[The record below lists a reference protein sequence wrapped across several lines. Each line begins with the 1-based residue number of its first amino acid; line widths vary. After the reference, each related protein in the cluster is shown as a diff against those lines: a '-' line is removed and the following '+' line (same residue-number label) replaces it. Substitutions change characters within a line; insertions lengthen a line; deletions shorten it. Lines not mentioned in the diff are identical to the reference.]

1 MPAEPRQQQQLSHS
15 TRWSLP
21 DWLPMPYLRL
31 AVSAVLVFSIVVGLH
46 PGDAS
51 AQSLRGSRAT
61 VERMYSH
68 ASDNGIYFYLTSEGI
83 RRAVQRG
90 ALVPL
95 RPNRDYT
102 LHAVSHP
109 YVLPA
114 TLTFVE
120 RLASQYR
127 QACGERLV
135 VTSAARPRS
144 MRLSNSVAKSVHPT
158 GMAVD
163 LRKPQNPRCRAW
175 LQRTLLS
182 LDAANVI
189 EAIEEFRPPHFHVAV
204 YPAPY
209 TQYVRRRGGTVHV
222 AAARSA
228 GGDSYRVRSGD
239 SLWAIAQRHGT
250 TVERLRTANRLSSN
264 TLRPGQELVIPGR

>member
-1 MPAEPRQQQQLSHS
+1 
-15 TRWSLP
+15 
-21 DWLPMPYLRL
+21 MPYLRL
-31 AVSAVLVFSIVVGLH
+31 ALSASLVLTALLGFR
-46 PGDAS
+46 PGDAD

-61 VERMYSH
+61 VDRMYSH

-83 RRAVQRG
+83 HRAVQRG

-102 LHAVSHP
+102 THAVSYP

-120 RLASQYR
+120 RLAAQYR

-135 VTSAARPRS
+135 ITSAARPRS
-144 MRLSNSVAKSVHPT
+144 MRLSNSVARSVHPT

-209 TQYVRRRGGTVHV
+209 TQYVQRRGGTVHATSV
-222 AAARSA
+222 APA
-228 GGDSYRVRSGD
+228 GSGNYRVRSGD
-239 SLWAIAQRHGT
+239 SLWGIAQRHGT